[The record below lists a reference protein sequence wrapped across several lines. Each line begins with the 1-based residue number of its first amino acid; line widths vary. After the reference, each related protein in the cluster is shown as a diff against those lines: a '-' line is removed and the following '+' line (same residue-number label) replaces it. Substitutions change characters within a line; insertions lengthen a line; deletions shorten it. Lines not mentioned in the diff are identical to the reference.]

1 MICTCLDGAF
11 VGIPG
16 FCFRG
21 WYFARW
27 SWNNLQCTL
36 KLNALVSPGEFKAF
50 MKAPVTKECNYYSE
64 YVISGFIIYN
74 FSTACLLGQV
84 SLKKKKML
92 EGRKA
97 MEEDKSS
104 GTLSR
109 NEMKELNDLMV
120 DFNEWVKTAK
130 CTYFST
136 SVLISISLRDCL
148 FKSCKFKLDYDR
160 K

>member
-1 MICTCLDGAF
+1 ML
-11 VGIPG
+11 
-16 FCFRG
+16 
-21 WYFARW
+21 Y
-27 SWNNLQCTL
+27 
-36 KLNALVSPGEFKAF
+36 LVL
-50 MKAPVTKECNYYSE
+50 
-64 YVISGFIIYN
+64 IN
-74 FSTACLLGQV
+74 FSMHAFLAR
-84 SLKKKKML
+84 SPSKKKML

-136 SVLISISLRDCL
+136 SVLITIASEL
-148 FKSCKFKLDYDR
+148 FLTQQTAF
-160 K
+160 

>member
-36 KLNALVSPGEFKAF
+36 NALVSPGEFKAF

-64 YVISGFIIYN
+64 YVIFGFIIYN
-74 FSTACLLGQV
+74 FSMACLLGQV
-84 SLKKKKML
+84 SLKKKKCWRAERQWKKTNL
-92 EGRKA
+92 QVQ
-97 MEEDKSS
+97 
-104 GTLSR
+104 
-109 NEMKELNDLMV
+109 NDLMV

-148 FKSCKFKLDYDR
+148 FKSCKFKLDYDG

>member
-1 MICTCLDGAF
+1 
-11 VGIPG
+11 
-16 FCFRG
+16 
-21 WYFARW
+21 
-27 SWNNLQCTL
+27 
-36 KLNALVSPGEFKAF
+36 

-64 YVISGFIIYN
+64 YVIFGFIIYN
-74 FSTACLLGQV
+74 FSMACLLGPV
-84 SLKKKKML
+84 SLKKKNML

-136 SVLISISLRDCL
+136 SVLISIA
-148 FKSCKFKLDYDR
+148 
-160 K
+160 

>member
-1 MICTCLDGAF
+1 MPSW
-11 VGIPG
+11 PG
-16 FCFRG
+16 
-21 WYFARW
+21 
-27 SWNNLQCTL
+27 LPQ
-36 KLNALVSPGEFKAF
+36 
-50 MKAPVTKECNYYSE
+50 
-64 YVISGFIIYN
+64 
-74 FSTACLLGQV
+74 
-84 SLKKKKML
+84 KKKKML

-136 SVLISISLRDCL
+136 SVLISIA
-148 FKSCKFKLDYDR
+148 
-160 K
+160 